1 MSVLNQNRRQSP
13 PFSHQIN
20 KFISRYPDL
29 KYNGSAIYC
38 LMCRRRL
45 VGWNA
50 SDCRQHVSSSRHK
63 RSSKSHMPYWT
74 FVYDFIFMLSVCD
87 IPQNM
92 LDTPQFR
99 VFWQKY
105 FPNWTLP
112 TRKQVC
118 TEFPHVKEVLENQI
132 RCELRGKKLWVT
144 VAIVDVKKDKVVNV
158 LVRILK
164 ENYSSKPFLIASRRL
179 KQLDGEAIHNLVKG
193 ALMKFCVNPRNVLMF
208 VTDESDYMLA
218 GGALLKRSCP
228 NLLHIICILHVLHHI
243 TESIQSSYPDIDK
256 LIISMKRIFG
266 KSPKLAQQFQKIC
279 PKIPEPPQPLLAS
292 WEAWLKAAFYYNGY
306 FDVVK
311 AAMGQF
317 TPKQS
322 RYIKGCQQLFKD
334 PQLEAD
340 LKLIHKNYG
349 FLVDAVEILQETS
362 LSLTEMMDM
371 ANNVYSTLSDLE
383 NVSGRVAAEKFSNVL
398 WGNPD
403 YVELRAVNECLK
415 DDRLSSDHQRYY
427 SYAKITCMDVER
439 SLASYN
445 AIFSS
450 TKTCLS
456 ESAAEGVLMKQ
467 LYTKH
472 NKRGFS
478 WRK

>member
-63 RSSKSHMPYWT
+63 RSRKSHMPYWT

-193 ALMKFCVNPRNVLMF
+193 ALMKFCVNPSKGALMKFCVNPRNVLMF

-218 GGALLKRSCP
+218 GGALLKRS
-228 NLLHIICILHVLHHI
+228 L
-243 TESIQSSYPDIDK
+243 
-256 LIISMKRIFG
+256 
-266 KSPKLAQQFQKIC
+266 
-279 PKIPEPPQPLLAS
+279 
-292 WEAWLKAAFYYNGY
+292 
-306 FDVVK
+306 
-311 AAMGQF
+311 
-317 TPKQS
+317 
-322 RYIKGCQQLFKD
+322 
-334 PQLEAD
+334 
-340 LKLIHKNYG
+340 
-349 FLVDAVEILQETS
+349 DAVEILQETS

-383 NVSGRVAAEKFSNVL
+383 NVSGMVAAEKFSNVL

-445 AIFSS
+445 
-450 TKTCLS
+450 
-456 ESAAEGVLMKQ
+456 G
-467 LYTKH
+467 
-472 NKRGFS
+472 
-478 WRK
+478 